1 METLVPWEALPKEG
15 SLAVSL
21 ETLHGYATTNILNNI
36 LPYLR
41 RQPPGVSKITSTLL
55 IPKILFSHNTFFIN
69 RNTYF

>member
-21 ETLHGYATTNILNNI
+21 ETLYGYATTNILNNI

-41 RQPPGVSKITSTLL
+41 RQPPGVSKITST
-55 IPKILFSHNTFFIN
+55 F
-69 RNTYF
+69 